1 MPDVVSGGRASER
14 NSSQFPKP
22 IHRRLGGRSRR
33 ANCPKQDHVRAREH
47 PSRSASSRRDR
58 VRPSGGRD
66 MNPNALLA
74 GARGRAVRA
83 PTGLGLRQGFPPCL
97 RRLPR
102 PRRPALRRRVQRS
115 LQRRQGSAGTS
126 PARAATVASAALRR
140 FRGRLAP
147 RAHRR
152 AACLAAEQPLTAA
165 LPLARTLG
173 ESDRKACPRHHASG
187 PADDGPGWP
196 SEATDCRSPCPPRHP
211 GAVLA
216 LGATA
221 ERARKRPL
229 RGYAR
234 ARRVASLCGRLWIRI
249 GAPWNLD
256 ASLAGRPLSL
266 PQTVANL
273 VVTASGIR
281 AAATG

>member
-33 ANCPKQDHVRAREH
+33 AKCPKQDRVRAREH

-115 LQRRQGSAGTS
+115 LQRRRGPAGTS
-126 PARAATVASAALRR
+126 PARAATVAPAALRR

-173 ESDRKACPRHHASG
+173 ESDRKASPATTPPARPTTGQAGRARQPSAAALVLRATRGRCWLSVRQRSEQGRDLFEGTLEPGESRRFAVGSG
-187 PADDGPGWP
+187 SGSAPPGTWTR
-196 SEATDCRSPCPPRHP
+196 ALP
-211 GAVLA
+211 GA
-216 LGATA
+216 
-221 ERARKRPL
+221 RSRC
-229 RGYAR
+229 
-234 ARRVASLCGRLWIRI
+234 RRRL
-249 GAPWNLD
+249 
-256 ASLAGRPLSL
+256 
-266 PQTVANL
+266 QTW
-273 VVTASGIR
+273 S
-281 AAATG
+281 